1 MQVPSRREFIEKAA
15 YVAPVI
21 LTLQAAP
28 ALAKPG
34 SVKPQPP
41 RKGPP
46 RRSSAPSWGFSPSQS
61 GPAQDSRRHPWER

>member
-1 MQVPSRREFIEKAA
+1 MQAPSRRDFIEKAA

-34 SVKPQPP
+34 SVKPEPP

-46 RRSSAPSWGFSPSQS
+46 PK
-61 GPAQDSRRHPWER
+61 